1 MRLKKNKVLDIVVIG
16 SGIAG
21 LNFIEKYLEKK
32 NRIDVITPFKEDVT
46 KTKIANYLKILPSQM
61 RKKFINVNKFYY
73 ANDINLKSNCK
84 ALGSLNFGG
93 LSSYWGLQIDGYL
106 NNDQKSLKKKNFE
119 KLKNNFFDFIKT
131 NKLIGSLNFQ
141 KKNYKNDY
149 KIPKNL
155 EELCKLEDKE
165 FKCKK
170 PILAF
175 STKKNFKGNLNNLN
189 EIDQKFTAD
198 NFYKKIKKRDKII
211 FHNYYLKKIK
221 KNKKLIEIICKN
233 NNKEKKFLAKK
244 IVLATGTI
252 ATTKILL
259 DFLNISKE
267 VKIKHHPRL
276 LSVFFSKTK
285 FNFDLNFTP
294 SILQVISKSN
304 RDYFSA
310 DIRPGNKLITES
322 IIDAFPFMRPFK
334 FFINFLKNRLIFS
347 NILLDSSFSNLYLKK
362 NNETFDLYSK
372 NKRLKSTLKLKTRK
386 VFKFLLKKKIILPFY
401 KTFYPGDGA
410 DYHYFGS
417 IPFSKKG
424 KLAVNNYCELI
435 SAKNVYIVDGSV
447 FNFKTNKYPLGIV
460 AANARRV
467 ADHISK

>member
-21 LNFIEKYLEKK
+21 LNFIEKYLEQK

-165 FKCKK
+165 FK
-170 PILAF
+170 
-175 STKKNFKGNLNNLN
+175 
-189 EIDQKFTAD
+189 
-198 NFYKKIKKRDKII
+198 
-211 FHNYYLKKIK
+211 
-221 KNKKLIEIICKN
+221 
-233 NNKEKKFLAKK
+233 
-244 IVLATGTI
+244 
-252 ATTKILL
+252 
-259 DFLNISKE
+259 
-267 VKIKHHPRL
+267 
-276 LSVFFSKTK
+276 
-285 FNFDLNFTP
+285 
-294 SILQVISKSN
+294 
-304 RDYFSA
+304 
-310 DIRPGNKLITES
+310 
-322 IIDAFPFMRPFK
+322 
-334 FFINFLKNRLIFS
+334 
-347 NILLDSSFSNLYLKK
+347 
-362 NNETFDLYSK
+362 
-372 NKRLKSTLKLKTRK
+372 
-386 VFKFLLKKKIILPFY
+386 
-401 KTFYPGDGA
+401 
-410 DYHYFGS
+410 
-417 IPFSKKG
+417 
-424 KLAVNNYCELI
+424 
-435 SAKNVYIVDGSV
+435 
-447 FNFKTNKYPLGIV
+447 
-460 AANARRV
+460 
-467 ADHISK
+467 